1 MREPW
6 VAYLVTLSVV
16 ALMLLGKK
24 MIFSDNSKSNDKDG
38 KDEQDNKQH
47 NKDKTND

>member
-1 MREPW
+1 MAEPW
-6 VAYLVTLSVV
+6 FAYLVTLSMV

-24 MIFSDNSKSNDKDG
+24 MIFSDNSKSNDK
-38 KDEQDNKQH
+38 KNKQD